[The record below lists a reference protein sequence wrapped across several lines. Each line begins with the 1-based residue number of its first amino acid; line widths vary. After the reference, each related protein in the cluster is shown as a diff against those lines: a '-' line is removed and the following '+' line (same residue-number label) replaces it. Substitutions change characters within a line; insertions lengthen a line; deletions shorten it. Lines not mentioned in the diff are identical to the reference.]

1 MIKKSHII
9 TLIIT
14 LYIVKQCILTSLIPS
29 WEAPDEPG
37 HVGYISYLY
46 NEKKL
51 PSSFTNFIT
60 TSIYESTFL
69 KQHNASFDLDDR
81 RYTSTINVGSHPP
94 LYYLIELVPYWIAT
108 MAPTSFTLVIL
119 RLSNIAIGAF
129 ILYVIYR
136 FTRTILKNTN
146 VALFVAFLVSLQP
159 MFSFITAIVNSDALV
174 MLCYL
179 SVSFLGWRILYEK
192 KSTKKRWFL
201 FLAVAAL
208 SPLSKPHLAIVI
220 GIVTYV
226 VWVASR
232 SLVKTISSVAF
243 TALPFTL
250 WLTYNIAAYGS
261 TFWGYVVMN
270 QKPVQGNILMY
281 PFEFIATKQP
291 VGIWMSFWG
300 LFGWLNVPMP
310 KWIYVLYFVGI
321 SFGIWGYGY
330 FKKSNIKIPNY
341 ILFVAALY
349 IASILAY
356 DIQYYILSQTLAIQG
371 RYIAVILPILMWF
384 VVVGMLNFSKVIKKI
399 AIVYLTGVFVV
410 GQLLMFITLIDAY
423 KSYFR

>member
-1 MIKKSHII
+1 MKAR
-9 TLIIT
+9 TLLIGILV
-14 LYIVKQCILTSLIPS
+14 LYILKQIALAYFIPS

-51 PSSFTNFIT
+51 PSSFTNFIA

-69 KQHNASFDLDDR
+69 KQHNASFNLDDR

-108 MAPTSFTLVIL
+108 MVPTSFTLVIL
-119 RLSNIAIGAF
+119 RLPNIAIGVM

-136 FTRTILKNTN
+136 FSRTILKNTN
-146 VALFVAFLVSLQP
+146 VALLVTFLISLQP
-159 MFSFITAIVNSDALV
+159 MFSFITAIVNSDAVV

-208 SPLSKPHLAIVI
+208 SPLSKPHLAIVF

-232 SLVKTISSVAF
+232 SLVKTISSVAL

-250 WLTYNIAAYGS
+250 WLTHNIATYGS

-270 QKPVQGNILMY
+270 QKPEQGNILMY

-291 VGIWMSFWG
+291 IGIWMSFWG

-310 KWIYVLYFVGI
+310 KWIYILYGI
-321 SFGIWGYGY
+321 GIGVGIWGYLRI
-330 FKKSNIKIPNY
+330 KQRNIQIPSY
-341 ILFVAALY
+341 AVCVTGLY
-349 IASILAY
+349 LASILAY

-371 RYIAVILPILMWF
+371 RYIAVLLPILMWF
-384 VVVGMLNFSKVIKKI
+384 VVVGMLNYSKVINKI